1 MNIRGYALKDTVQFI
16 EMYHV
21 IVQLSVSTS
30 EKNINRPA
38 YIQPHLK
45 KNNHKHITI

>member
-30 EKNINRPA
+30 EKH
-38 YIQPHLK
+38 Q
-45 KNNHKHITI
+45 